1 MTPSLHFVRY
11 DLGVSQPARS
21 GITGFPL
28 PLNGAAGFKGEGWL
42 DPELPHFSLR
52 KDSVPRHPLR
62 SGRPTSALMLIDII
76 RIGSSIIQRE
86 VLIRTQHEP

>member
-1 MTPSLHFVRY
+1 VPKP
-11 DLGVSQPARS
+11 DRS
-21 GITGFPL
+21 WITGFPF
-28 PLNGAAGFKGEGWL
+28 PSMGEGIKGEGWL
-42 DPELPHFSLR
+42 YPELPHFSLR